1 MGDKVLVVDDELDIR
16 SLLSEFLPG
25 EGYQV
30 LLAVNGEEAIDL
42 AKREKPQAILLDV
55 RMPGIDGVETCRRLK
70 AEEKTKFIPVIMI
83 TAFAD
88 NKMDAIDAGADDFV
102 YKPLDLVELSIR
114 LKSILRMR
122 YLNDEIER
130 LAGYIK
136 ELEKNIP
143 QRK

>member
-16 SLLSEFLPG
+16 SLLSDFLPG

-30 LLAVNGEEAIDL
+30 LLAADGEEAIDL

-55 RMPGIDGVETCRRLK
+55 RLPGIDGVETCRRLK
-70 AEEKTKFIPVIMI
+70 AEEETRFIPVIMI

-130 LAGYIK
+130 LAGHIK

-143 QRK
+143 QG

>member
-16 SLLSEFLPG
+16 SILSDFLPG

-42 AKREKPQAILLDV
+42 AKKEIPQVILLDV

-70 AEEKTKFIPVIMI
+70 AEEETKFIPVIMI
-83 TAFAD
+83 TAYTD

-114 LKSILRMR
+114 IKSILRMR

-130 LAGYIK
+130 LADHIK

-143 QRK
+143 QR

>member
-16 SLLSEFLPG
+16 SILSDFLPG
-25 EGYQV
+25 EGYRV

-42 AKREKPQAILLDV
+42 AKRENPQAILLDV

-83 TAFAD
+83 TAYTD

-102 YKPLDLVELSIR
+102 YKPLDLLELSIR
-114 LKSILRMR
+114 IKSILRMR
-122 YLNDEIER
+122 YLNDEIEK

-143 QRK
+143 QR